1 MPANERFRWQ
11 KSKDRDWQVVGR
23 ITEDVQENVG
33 ARKKIGTKMAFESIN
48 VRMTRSN
55 QQIPWGFE
63 LQQRAGNEVYVAK
76 LESGSM
82 AEKAGI
88 CANDIL
94 NEISSQRNLTLKSAS
109 ERLRVALE
117 ITMILRRPISS
128 SPSLAWAL
136 QGQPGGQFLVQQN
149 ANQRAGNQNV
159 DEVERRRF
167 QRNVTETR
175 TVADLPSDQQNQNGE
190 LPYNTTTHRAQGNS
204 TWEREDDGI
213 HRHYESKR
221 SYTRTESTNLPP
233 DAQQN
238 AQNSAVQQ
246 PATTQSYA
254 GESVLYRHHSQEPQ
268 RTITTGQIGSTRSS
282 EGFQTQQQAQQ
293 KAQQQTHQQAQQHT
307 QQNVQRQAQ
316 SAVQNGNQYTSNTSN
331 QQYGNQQTQQQTR
344 NGQDGSQYTMKTT
357 TTYTTYGTQQPASQ
371 NQQFGSQS
379 QQFGSQAQQHSSQ
392 SHQHGTQNYQHG
404 TQNHQLGTQNQQYGT
419 QNQQHGIQSQQYT
432 SQSQQHQS
440 TAYPRFPQNQYN
452 RGIPENHYEE
462 HKRIA
467 GVPGGVRSVE
477 ATRFAASS
485 QPPANASN
493 AFTYTSANQYRRE
506 QSAGGVQQSTQR
518 TATANQQQRQAT
530 APPMTN
536 TEQMTSIYDAT
547 TGGYSQDDFAHSG
560 RGREANYRTGQPVY
574 EYEQRSIPPLRHRS
588 TYSSPQRAK
597 TPKQTVG
604 PPVYYV
610 PPHPRTYRELSPSAS
625 IRHLQYNSP
634 LSLYSPE
641 AAAEA
646 YRQQTGQEL
655 HFYPDGPGLQPHRP
669 AYLDSETRR
678 LIIEQEGGHF
688 QHAQSPIQSSA
699 MRRIAAGV
707 GAPLE

>member
-1 MPANERFRWQ
+1 MPANERFCWQ
-11 KSKDRDWQVVGR
+11 KSKDRDWQVVGL

-33 ARKKIGTKMAFESIN
+33 ARKIVGPKMSFEFIN

-63 LQQRAGNEVYVAK
+63 LQQRTGNEVYVSK

-94 NEISSQRNLTLKSAS
+94 KEISGQQNLTLKSAS
-109 ERLRVALE
+109 DRLRAALE
-117 ITMILRRPISS
+117 ITMILRRPIGS

-136 QGQPGGQFLVQQN
+136 QRQPDGQFLVQQN
-149 ANQRAGNQNV
+149 ANQKAGNPNV

-167 QRNVTETR
+167 QRHITETR
-175 TVADLPSDQQNQNGE
+175 TVADLPSGQPDQNVE
-190 LPYNTTTHRAQGNS
+190 LPYNTTTHHAEGNS
-204 TWEREDDGI
+204 TWNREDDGI
-213 HRHYESKR
+213 HRRYESKR
-221 SYTRTESTNLPP
+221 TYTRTESTNLPP

-238 AQNSAVQQ
+238 AQNGAVQQ
-246 PATTQSYA
+246 TPTTQSYA
-254 GESVLYRHHSQEPQ
+254 GESVLYRHSQEPQ
-268 RTITTGQIGSTRSS
+268 RTITTGQTGNTRSS
-282 EGFQTQQQAQQ
+282 EGFQTQQQP
-293 KAQQQTHQQAQQHT
+293 QQQARQQT
-307 QQNVQRQAQ
+307 QT
-316 SAVQNGNQYTSNTSN
+316 AVQNGNKYTSNTTN
-331 QQYGNQQTQQQTR
+331 QQFGNQQQIQQNQFGTQQQTR
-344 NGQDGSQYTMKTT
+344 SGQNDSHYTMKTT
-357 TTYTTYGTQQPASQ
+357 TTYSTYGTQQPGPQNQQSGTQNQQFGSQ
-371 NQQFGSQS
+371 IQHNVGHNQQFGSQS
-379 QQFGSQAQQHSSQ
+379 QEHSR
-392 SHQHGTQNYQHG
+392 QNEK
-404 TQNHQLGTQNQQYGT
+404 
-419 QNQQHGIQSQQYT
+419 YT

-477 ATRFAASS
+477 ATRFAVAS
-485 QPPANASN
+485 QPPANDSN
-493 AFTYTSANQYRRE
+493 AFTYTSATQHPINLHRRE

-518 TATANQQQRQAT
+518 TTNANQQQRQTT

-536 TEQMTSIYDAT
+536 SEQMTSIYDAT
-547 TGGYSQDDFAHSG
+547 TGGYLQDDFAHSK
-560 RGREANYRTGQPVY
+560 RSREAHYRNSQPVY
-574 EYEQRSIPPLRHRS
+574 EYEQRLIPPLRHRS
-588 TYSSPQRAK
+588 AYSSPQRAK
-597 TPKQTVG
+597 TSKQPVG

-625 IRHLQYNSP
+625 IRHLQFNSP

-678 LIIEQEGGHF
+678 LIIEQERGHF
-688 QHAQSPIQSSA
+688 QHSKSPIQSSA

-707 GAPLE
+707 GVPLE